1 MANKPCITAE
11 IYPNKY
17 GGRIVLNTVHAEYL
31 IWRGGRITKHQTKD
45 MHCIGNGLHQ
55 WKDINQL
62 SSNLK
67 EELTYNWWILRRL
80 VAWIGKVPN
89 TDLPPQELG
98 EITEKMKEMILQPI
112 FWDGSLIHQL
122 KSI

>member
-1 MANKPCITAE
+1 M
-11 IYPNKY
+11 
-17 GGRIVLNTVHAEYL
+17 
-31 IWRGGRITKHQTKD
+31 
-45 MHCIGNGLHQ
+45 
-55 WKDINQL
+55 
-62 SSNLK
+62 
-67 EELTYNWWILRRL
+67 TYNWWILRRL